1 MTAAVI
7 FGTDYIIIIV
17 LDLLYIQHEGY
28 SANVRLP
35 NLDFCTTMLHSV
47 KWDPFK
53 VSIELKL
60 VQNNNYEDNDLEM
73 WKGEAE
79 NKTLN
84 AIRPL

>member
-1 MTAAVI
+1 M
-7 FGTDYIIIIV
+7 
-17 LDLLYIQHEGY
+17 
-28 SANVRLP
+28 
-35 NLDFCTTMLHSV
+35 DFCTTMLHSV
-47 KWDPFK
+47 KWDPFN